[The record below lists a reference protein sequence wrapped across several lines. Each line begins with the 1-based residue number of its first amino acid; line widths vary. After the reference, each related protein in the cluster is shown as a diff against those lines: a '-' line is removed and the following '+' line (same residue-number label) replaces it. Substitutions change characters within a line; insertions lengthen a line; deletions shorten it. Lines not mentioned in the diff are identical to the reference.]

1 MNSPYYLRT
10 LDSITKKYSEVLYED
25 TRRIL
30 EIVERAVDNIAFAL
44 VNPLPNICETSAK
57 LIDRLSEQISQ
68 DLIP

>member
-1 MNSPYYLRT
+1 MNLPYYLRT

-44 VNPLPNICETSAK
+44 AKDLPNICETSTK
-57 LIDRLSEQISQ
+57 LIERLSEQISQ